1 MTTAHRKRT
10 IAAAIIFAFAG
21 SAALAAKLWRDA
33 PSDVCL
39 CPAQR
44 LAQAFDSVAARPAD
58 TIARASQAST
68 TPSYMGGASST
79 ALEALPPAAL
89 TATAIN
95 PQLLARGPGAASS
108 WTPWGNSSDH
118 RVSSSGSS
126 SHGGGASIGGLWA
139 GMSPF
144 GGHGSSANGSRS
156 TTTKVMAKSTKAP
169 SSKAPSSKPAP
180 PAPPA
185 APPAAP
191 ASPNV
196 PWPLPVVTN
205 SPGTSMTPLPV
216 PGASAGA
223 GGSINAAATPEPG
236 SLALISTGVLGL
248 FGILRRKKN
257 S

>member
-44 LAQAFDSVAARPAD
+44 LAQAFDSAAARPAD

-95 PQLLARGPGAASS
+95 PQLLDRGPGAASS
-108 WTPWGNSSDH
+108 WTPWGSSSDY

-156 TTTKVMAKSTKAP
+156 TTTKVTAKSTKAP
-169 SSKAPSSKPAP
+169 SSKAPSSKAPSSNPAP
-180 PAPPA
+180 PAP
-185 APPAAP
+185 P